1 MVDRMATRA
10 YREAFASRVK
20 RARLAAGYTQATMAR
35 LLGVSQPAVAKW
47 EGGGRKA
54 CRDEVP
60 ALMPHYLMMNF
71 CDICRVPI
79 EWLLG
84 GDNDNDVP
92 PLRYRKARPPVA
104 VPGHPDEA

>member
-1 MVDRMATRA
+1 MVDRLAMTRA
-10 YREAFASRVK
+10 YRQAFASRVK
-20 RARLAAGYTQATMAR
+20 RARQAGGYTQATMAR

-47 EGGGRKA
+47 EGGGR
-54 CRDEVP
+54 DEVP
-60 ALMPHYLMMNF
+60 TLLPHYLMLNF

-92 PLRYRKARPPVA
+92 PLRYRKAR
-104 VPGHPDEA
+104 VPASIPSAPDEA